1 MQPPSIGSSLVAMSA
16 SQALGIERRFVV
28 LSLYKTGAG
37 WVLKG
42 KGPTVCLFDDH
53 DQQSE
58 RREIQYIATIPEE
71 VTGIDEAQPFEDL
84 QYFCIKAA
92 DHDGQIVIVVCLDGH
107 YLR

>member
-1 MQPPSIGSSLVAMSA
+1 MSA
-16 SQALGIERRFVV
+16 SQALGIERLFVV

-53 DQQSE
+53 NQQSE
-58 RREIQYIATIPEE
+58 RREIQYIATIE

-84 QYFCIKAA
+84 HYSCIKAA
-92 DHDGQIVIVVCLDGH
+92 NHDGQIVIVVCLDGH
-107 YLR
+107 YLSLVQGTL